1 MKSEPPISNDLHPI
15 GTPTI
20 TSKFHRSS
28 SQQGSR
34 PSFFFT
40 AAKDLWILEMFFQL
54 REILPHGLIEIKGL
68 NLSGSDEFKVYI
80 KRITVFFSDRAF
92 LLGSFQ
98 NVSEKELLEPNWT
111 NEHVKLEMWRGSIS
125 KLQVQDPPK
134 KILILLMK
142 ILYQLIW

>member
-1 MKSEPPISNDLHPI
+1 
-15 GTPTI
+15 
-20 TSKFHRSS
+20 
-28 SQQGSR
+28 
-34 PSFFFT
+34 
-40 AAKDLWILEMFFQL
+40 MFFQL